1 VNTIITRPP
10 AQRRRLTS
18 RLLVSLLCLAG
29 AALALAGSA
38 SAAVPGINLTA
49 VTSPFNSANKSATV
63 TCPTGDQILGM
74 GGGIDSGAGQ
84 VIVDDWMQ
92 LNPTQGAV
100 RGVEATPFSGSWLA
114 GATGIC
120 AAPLPGRVQVIAT
133 SASSSVD
140 KFVTA
145 TCPAGKRLVA
155 SGADILSGRGNV
167 MIERMVPDLTTNSVT
182 VLGHEQ
188 NPTPDNWQD
197 RATAICANSLPGL
210 VRVFVTSPS
219 NSTTSKTATASCPA
233 GTVLTGT
240 GAETLSSG
248 GQAAVESIEPNLFL
262 NGVTARGTELRPT
275 NLNWTVTAFGI
286 CATR

>member
-1 VNTIITRPP
+1 MNTIITPPP
-10 AQRRRLTS
+10 ALRRRLAS

-38 SAAVPGINLTA
+38 SAAVPGINLAAT
-49 VTSPFNSANKSATV
+49 TSPFNSANKSSTV
-63 TCPTGDQILGM
+63 TCPAGDQVLGV

-92 LNPTQGAV
+92 INPTQAAV
-100 RGVEATPFSGSWLA
+100 RGVEATPFAASWVA
-114 GATGIC
+114 GATAIC
-120 AAPLPGRVQVIAT
+120 ADPLPGRIQVIAT
-133 SASSSVD
+133 SGSSSVD

-155 SGADILSGRGNV
+155 SGADVLSGRGNV
-167 MIERMVPDLTTNSVT
+167 MIEQMVPDLTTNSVT

-197 RATAICANSLPGL
+197 RASAVCADPLPGL
-210 VRVFVTSPS
+210 VRVFTTSAS
-219 NSTTSKTATASCPA
+219 NSTNSKTATASCPA

-248 GQAAVESIEPNLFL
+248 GQAAVESIEPNAFI
-262 NGVTARGTELRPT
+262 NGVTARGTEIRPT
-275 NLNWTVTAFGI
+275 SLNWTVTAFAI
-286 CATR
+286 CATA